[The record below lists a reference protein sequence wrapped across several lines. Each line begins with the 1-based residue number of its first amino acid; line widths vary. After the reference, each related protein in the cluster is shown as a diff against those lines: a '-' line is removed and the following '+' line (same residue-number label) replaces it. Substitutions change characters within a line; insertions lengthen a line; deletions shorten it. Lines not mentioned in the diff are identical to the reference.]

1 MRTAIL
7 SLGLLNVQKCM
18 RLSEKCRGLFVETF
32 VLLCCLLRMAAKAL
46 LHQDSVPL
54 EIPIVEGV
62 R

>member
-1 MRTAIL
+1 
-7 SLGLLNVQKCM
+7 M

-32 VLLCCLLRMAAKAL
+32 VLLCCLLRMAAKTL